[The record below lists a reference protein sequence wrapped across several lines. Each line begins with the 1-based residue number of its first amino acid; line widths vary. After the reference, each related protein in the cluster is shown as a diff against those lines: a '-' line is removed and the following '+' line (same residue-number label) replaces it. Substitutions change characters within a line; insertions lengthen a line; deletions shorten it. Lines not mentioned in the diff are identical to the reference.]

1 MRTPVP
7 FSMEAAMVA
16 LREALPDLE
25 DGDFPPFPEDGQR
38 RQAAVSLILRQGREV
53 EALLIRRAEAKG
65 DPWSGHMALPGGR
78 RDPADPDLLHTARR
92 EALEETGVALEK
104 TGALLGFLDPL
115 KPSTYRLPPLS
126 IYPFVFAVPAET
138 EAVLCSREVAEVL
151 WVPLSGL
158 FSPGAESTVPI
169 PLGDITRDFPCL
181 RLDGRV
187 IWGLTYRVLQDF
199 RRRLEAH
206 TPELLPRTSPFLSS
220 Q

>member
-7 FSMEAAMVA
+7 FRLETAMVA
-16 LREALPDLE
+16 LREALPDPE
-25 DGDFPPFPEDGQR
+25 DGNFPPFPGDGQR

-53 EALLIRRAEAKG
+53 ETLLIRRAEAKG

-78 RDPADPDLLHTARR
+78 RDPTDPDLLHTARR
-92 EALEETGVALEK
+92 EALEETGVALER
-104 TGALLGFLDPL
+104 TGVVLGFLDPL
-115 KPSTYRLPPLS
+115 NPATHRLPPLS
-126 IYPFVFAVPAET
+126 IYPFVFAVPSET
-138 EAVLCSREVAEVL
+138 EATLCSREVAEVM
-151 WVPLSGL
+151 WVPISGL
-158 FSPGAESTVPI
+158 FSPAAESTVQI
-169 PLGDITRDFPCL
+169 PLGDTTGDFPCL

-206 TPELLPRTSPFLSS
+206 TPGLLPQPSLFPPS